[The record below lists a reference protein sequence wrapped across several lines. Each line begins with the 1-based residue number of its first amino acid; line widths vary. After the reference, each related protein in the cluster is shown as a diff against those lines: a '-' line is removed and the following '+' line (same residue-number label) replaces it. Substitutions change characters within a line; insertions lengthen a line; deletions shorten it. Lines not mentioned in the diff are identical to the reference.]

1 MKAWWYGLSPRDRT
15 TALVGAIAVA
25 AMLAWGLVWE
35 PLAAARR
42 SLAQQVVQ
50 AEADYAW
57 LQGAAVEV
65 QRARNSGT
73 ATPLD
78 RAGRSLLALADATAR
93 DAGLGL
99 ALKRVEPVSAGRVNT
114 WFEAASFDVL
124 ATWIEQLGSGYGI
137 VVEELSVD
145 RGAAL
150 GTVDARVTLVDVP
163 AGSSGSRDG
172 SGRDVSVR

>member
-1 MKAWWYGLSPRDRT
+1 MRAWWNGLSPRDRT

-25 AMLAWGLVWE
+25 AMLLWALVWE
-35 PLAAARR
+35 PLESARR

-57 LQGAAVEV
+57 LQGAAAEV

-93 DAGLGL
+93 EAGLGL
-99 ALKRVEPVSAGRVNT
+99 ALKRVEPVSAERVNA
-114 WFEAASFDVL
+114 WFEGASFDTL
-124 ATWIEQLGSGYGI
+124 ATWIEQLGTSYG
-137 VVEELSVD
+137 VVV
-145 RGAAL
+145 
-150 GTVDARVTLVDVP
+150 
-163 AGSSGSRDG
+163 
-172 SGRDVSVR
+172 